1 VSLHLNESVE
11 RTWEDLPESTRQGLL
26 NWLDRLPGGL
36 KAWRGLV
43 EHAVAHVQLA
53 VGDKQR
59 LVILGPANAGKST
72 LYNLLI
78 RPGESRAAVSA
89 VPGTTRLASQADAGV
104 FELVD
109 TPGADAVGSVGD
121 EERQR
126 ALDAGAQ
133 ADVVILLLDATHG
146 VREPERKLFAEVAAL
161 QRPVV
166 VALNKMDLISPA
178 DKGPVV
184 GRAAGELG
192 MPSDDI
198 LPLSAVKGTGIDRLL
213 STIVSRE
220 PAIVA
225 ALGRALPAYRW
236 SLAQT
241 VIGRS
246 ASAAAAIAITP
257 LPILDFFPLL
267 GVQTAMVLSIAR
279 IYAYRI
285 TLVRARELVVTFGAA
300 ILGRTLF
307 YELSKFGGP
316 PGWLVAAGVA
326 VGTTAALGY
335 ASAVWFERGAR
346 LPSQAVG
353 RIAKVMA
360 QSVVDRLKDLGR
372 RRPKRATLKERVD
385 EALKD
390 LPEPERVIGPD
401 AEEGRIDPRPDPW
414 AIILVCSPSDRPNC
428 PSKSRT

>member
-1 VSLHLNESVE
+1 MSQQRNDSVT
-11 RTWEDLPESTRQGLL
+11 RIWEGIPESTRQGLL
-26 NWLDRLPGGL
+26 TWLDRLPGGL

-43 EHAVAHVQLA
+43 EQAAAHFQFA
-53 VGDKQR
+53 AGDKR
-59 LVILGPANAGKST
+59 KVAILGPANAGKST

-78 RPGESRAAVSA
+78 RPGEVRAAVSA
-89 VPGTTRLASQADAGV
+89 VPGTTRQASQADAGV

-126 ALDAGAQ
+126 ALEAGEG
-133 ADVVILLLDATHG
+133 ADVIIMLLDATHG
-146 VREPERKLFAEVAAL
+146 VRAAERQLYTEVAAL
-161 QRPVV
+161 HKPTLVV
-166 VALNKMDLISPA
+166 LNKMDLISAA

-184 GRAAGELG
+184 GRAGGDLG
-192 MPSDDI
+192 VSSDDI
-198 LPLSAVKGTGIDRLL
+198 LPISATKGTGVDRLL
-213 STIVSRE
+213 STMVSRE

-225 ALGRALPAYRW
+225 ALGQALPAYRW

-246 ASAAAAIAITP
+246 ASASAAIAVTP
-257 LPILDFFPLL
+257 LPILDFFPIL

-279 IYAYRI
+279 IYTYRI

-300 ILGRTLF
+300 LLGRTLF
-307 YELSKFGGP
+307 YEFSKFGGP

-326 VGTTAALGY
+326 VGTTTALGY

-353 RIAKVMA
+353 KIAKAMA
-360 QSVVDRLKDLGR
+360 ESVVDRLKDLGR

-390 LPEPERVIGPD
+390 LPEPESALGP
-401 AEEGRIDPRPDPW
+401 GS
-414 AIILVCSPSDRPNC
+414 VV
-428 PSKSRT
+428 K

>member
-1 VSLHLNESVE
+1 MSQQRKDSVS
-11 RTWEDLPESTRQGLL
+11 RIWEEIPESTRQGLL
-26 NWLDRLPGGL
+26 TWLDRLPGGV

-43 EHAVAHVQLA
+43 DQAAAHFQFA
-53 VGDKQR
+53 AGDKR
-59 LVILGPANAGKST
+59 KVAILGPANAGKST

-78 RPGESRAAVSA
+78 RPGEVRAAVSA
-89 VPGTTRLASQADAGV
+89 VPGTTRQASQADAGV

-126 ALDAGAQ
+126 ALKAGEG
-133 ADVVILLLDATHG
+133 ADVIIMLLDATHG
-146 VREPERKLFAEVAAL
+146 VRAAERQLYTEVAAL
-161 QRPVV
+161 HKPTLVV
-166 VALNKMDLISPA
+166 LNKMDLISAA

-184 GRAAGELG
+184 GRAGGELG
-192 MPSDDI
+192 VSSDEI
-198 LPLSAVKGTGIDRLL
+198 LPISASKGTGVDRLL
-213 STIVSRE
+213 STMVGRE

-225 ALGRALPAYRW
+225 ALGQALPAYRW

-246 ASAAAAIAITP
+246 ASASAAIAVTP

-279 IYAYRI
+279 IYTYRI

-300 ILGRTLF
+300 LLGRTLF

-326 VGTTAALGY
+326 VGTTTALGY

-353 RIAKVMA
+353 KIAKAMA
-360 QSVVDRLKDLGR
+360 ESVVDRLKDLGR
-372 RRPKRATLKERVD
+372 RRPKRTTLKERVD

-390 LPEPERVIGPD
+390 LPEPGSALGPGPLD
-401 AEEGRIDPRPDPW
+401 
-414 AIILVCSPSDRPNC
+414 
-428 PSKSRT
+428 K